1 MRYTLK
7 EFRGALSEIAETH
20 DISTIM
26 DQLES
31 EEDTNL
37 DSEDEIYV
45 FTSTSQA
52 SISSAEVSRTEFPLP
67 TFTDPEDALHP
78 LLLSQCNDTCE
89 LGNIS
94 TAINSPPIASANNPP
109 SPGPFL
115 YQPSNL
121 RTRSWRTQTRAL
133 FAKLGN
139 SKHRV

>member
-1 MRYTLK
+1 MRYTLT

-20 DISTIM
+20 DISKIM

-37 DSEDEIYV
+37 DLEDEIYV
-45 FTSTSQA
+45 FTSGSQA
-52 SISSAEVSRTEFPLP
+52 SVSSAEVSRTAFPPP
-67 TFTDPEDALHP
+67 TFTDPEDASHA
-78 LLLSQCNDTCE
+78 LLLSQCNDTRE
-89 LGNIS
+89 PGNIS
-94 TAINSPPIASANNPP
+94 TAVNSPPIASANNPP

-115 YQPSNL
+115 HQPSNL

-139 SKHRV
+139 SK